1 MNKKFFLIIAI
12 NVIIIIS
19 IIGVIYFVNKFSHKG
34 DLREKAEEE
43 IKYISSEIIDL
54 ANLLNNI
61 TFNNSILEIKKEYK
75 QEEDKKEE
83 KEKEETNSEEK
94 IKVKYNVSEQG
105 ILNTNL
111 DNINWEYIKDKTER
125 LYSIWTI
132 AIIDLRTLN
141 VNGEDILNFSN
152 TLDLINLSSKNED
165 KSSLITNLVS
175 LYSYIPNI
183 QEQISSDNKKITIE
197 KTKLNTL
204 NSYAFVNS
212 NNWIDAKLNVQDGIN
227 NYSNIINNIDEKSNN
242 NKISKIYIQLN
253 ELQNS
258 LELQDK
264 DLYFI
269 KYKSLMEELINFN

>member
-1 MNKKFFLIIAI
+1 MNKKFFLIISI

-19 IIGVIYFVNKFSHKG
+19 IIGVIYFVNYFSHKG
-34 DLREKAEEE
+34 NTNEKAEEE
-43 IKYISSEIIDL
+43 IKYISNEIIDL

-61 TFNNSILEIKKEYK
+61 TFNNSVLEIKKENK
-75 QEEDKKEE
+75 EEDKKEE
-83 KEKEETNSEEK
+83 KEKEEENLEEK
-94 IKVKYNVSEQG
+94 IKVKYNVTEQG

-111 DNINWEYIKDKTER
+111 DDINWEYIKDKTER

-141 VNGEDILNFSN
+141 VNSEDILDFSN
-152 TLDLINLSSKNED
+152 TLDLVNLSSKNED
-165 KSSLITNLVS
+165 KNSLINNLIN
-175 LYSYIPNI
+175 LYVYIPNFY
-183 QEQISSDNKKITIE
+183 EQISEDNSKIEIE
-197 KTKLNTL
+197 KTKLSIL

-212 NNWIDAKLNVQDGIN
+212 NNWIDARLNLQNGIS

-242 NKISKIYIQLN
+242 NKISKIYIHLN
-253 ELQNS
+253 ELQNT